1 MTDAPSLVGQSISQ
15 YRVLE
20 RLGGGGMGVVYKAED
35 TKLGRMVAL
44 KFLPDEVSNDKL
56 ALERFLREARAAAAL
71 SHPNICTIFEIGEYQ
86 GRSYIAM
93 ELLKG
98 ATLKHRI
105 AGGPLPFDTLLDS
118 AIQSA
123 DALDAAHSE
132 NIIHR
137 DIKPANIFLTD
148 RGQTKILDFGLAK
161 LLVAPGADGHTVTR
175 GATVDDGNLTSPGV
189 AVGTVAYMS
198 PEQTLGKDLDS
209 RTDIFSLGVVIYEM
223 STGRQAFSGSTSA
236 AVFDAILNRVP
247 VAPVRINPD
256 VPAELERIIN
266 KTLEKDRGMRYQTA
280 ADLRTDLKRLQR
292 DSSSG
297 RTPINVVGEDGGRSN
312 SGNFASQASGAAAGS
327 GSSRSNTPAPPA
339 PPGSGGS
346 HPSASVAS
354 PGPGSGSSSTAI
366 VMGEAKKH
374 LGKLLAVAA
383 VIVLLAAAAFY
394 FLNSRGHH
402 AAAQLS
408 TQNMHIEKLTQS
420 GKAEGVAI
428 SPTGQYV
435 VYVVREGE
443 MQSLHVRQVAT
454 GSDVEILK
462 PADSTFYGLTFS
474 PDGNYIYFTQ
484 ASKENQLFSS
494 LYKMPVLGGNPQE
507 VVRDIDTSISF
518 SPDGTE
524 FAFERGMPERGE
536 IQVFTAKTDGS
547 NPRQLTAKK
556 GSVNPTAILG
566 PAWSPDGKTIAFVSI
581 QPGIGS
587 LLLTYSLSG
596 GEVRTL
602 YQTTSDIGRPLWLP
616 EGNSLLLPMREVG
629 TGTVG
634 QLWTVSFPEGEAHR
648 LTNDFTDYSLT
659 WLDATRGG
667 ESIVTVDNT
676 TSFDIWSAPGGDSA
690 RAKQIASGET
700 PLGLVSIL
708 STDRIV
714 EYGRSGEVYTAN
726 YDGSNRTLVAGSDR
740 KVTFVSGCRDGK
752 HMVYSSRTANVST
765 VWRMDADGSNAV
777 QLTQNNTSILP
788 LCAPDGQ
795 SVTYFQADD
804 RTSWIM
810 PIAGG
815 AATKLETVNQTG
827 PFILF
832 SRDNQIYFYR
842 ANKAENPAARDRYVG
857 RKFPTGGNVFDVET
871 PLGSPLTQAVPQWAP
886 DGKAIDM
893 SLTRGGASNIWRQP
907 VPSGTLK
914 QITNFPSGLIR
925 SFAWSPDGK
934 TLFLSRGFRTSNI
947 ILLQNQKN

>member
-1 MTDAPSLVGQSISQ
+1 MTDAPSLVGQTISQ

-44 KFLPDEVSNDKL
+44 KFLPDDVSSDKL

-71 SHPNICTIFEIGEYQ
+71 SHSNICTIFEIGEYQ

-132 NIIHR
+132 SIIHR

-161 LLVAPGADGHTVTR
+161 LMTAPDADGHTVTR
-175 GATVDDGNLTSPGV
+175 GATVGDENLTSPGV
-189 AVGTVAYMS
+189 AVGTVANMS

-209 RTDIFSLGVVIYEM
+209 RTDIFSLGVVLYEM
-223 STGRQAFSGSTSA
+223 ATGRQAFSGSTSA
-236 AVFDAILNRVP
+236 AVFDAILNRAP

-266 KTLEKDRGMRYQTA
+266 KTLEKDRTMRYQTA

-297 RTPINVVGEDGGRSN
+297 RTPVSVAGANDPAN
-312 SGNFASQASGAAAGS
+312 SGSFAAQTSSAGS
-327 GSSRSNTPAPPA
+327 GSSRSNYSAPPP
-339 PPGSGGS
+339 PPGSSGGV
-346 HPSASVAS
+346 PSASAS
-354 PGPGSGSSSTAI
+354 SPSSGSGSSSTAI
-366 VMGEAKKH
+366 VMGEARKH
-374 LGKLLAVAA
+374 VGKLLAVAA
-383 VIVLLAAAAFY
+383 VIALLAAAAFY
-394 FLNSRGHH
+394 FATSKGHR
-402 AAAQLS
+402 APVALS

-435 VYVVREGE
+435 VYIVREGE
-443 MQSLHVRQVAT
+443 LQSLHMRQVAT

-462 PADSTFYGLTFS
+462 PAASTFYGLTFS
-474 PDGNYIYFTQ
+474 PDGNYIYFVE

-494 LYKMPVLGGNPQE
+494 LYKMPVLGGNAQE

-518 SPDGTE
+518 SPNGTQ
-524 FAFERGMPERGE
+524 FAFVRGVPNQGE
-536 IQVFTAKTDGS
+536 VRLFVVKTDGS
-547 NPRQLTAKK
+547 NPRQLAAKK
-556 GSVNPTAILG
+556 GAVSPNAILS
-566 PAWSPDGKTIAFVSI
+566 PAWSPDGKTIVFASL
-581 QPGIGS
+581 QAGIGS
-587 LLLTYSLSG
+587 QLTSYTMSS
-596 GEVRTL
+596 GEVRTI
-602 YQTTSDIGRPLWLP
+602 YQTTADLGRPVWLP
-616 EGNSLLLPMREVG
+616 EGSSLLIPMRELG
-629 TGTVG
+629 AAAIG

-648 LTNDFTDYSLT
+648 VTNDFTDYNLN
-659 WLDATRGG
+659 WLDMTRDG

-676 TSFDIWSAPGGDSA
+676 TSLDVWAAPGGDSS
-690 RAKQIASGET
+690 RATQIASGEA
-700 PLGLVSIL
+700 PISIVSIL
-708 STDRIV
+708 SKDRIV
-714 EYGRSGEVYTAN
+714 YFSRTGEVYSAN
-726 YDGSNRTLVAGSDR
+726 YDGSNRTLVAGTDR
-740 KVTFVSGCRDGK
+740 NVTFADGCGDGK
-752 HMVYSSRTANVST
+752 HIIYMSRLASGLN

-788 LCAPDGQ
+788 LCALDGH
-795 SVTYFQADD
+795 SVTYYQASDQP
-804 RTSWIM
+804 SWRM
-810 PIAGG
+810 PVAGG
-815 AATKLETVNQTG
+815 TAAKLTAPGQAAPYNIV
-827 PFILF
+827 
-832 SRDNQIYFYR
+832 SRDNKIFFYR
-842 ANKAENPAARDRYVG
+842 SGHLDDPAARDSY
-857 RKFPTGGNVFDVET
+857 TGVPVEGGAPIFSIET
-871 PLGSPLTQAVPQWAP
+871 PIGSPVNQAIPQWSP
-886 DGKAIDM
+886 DGKAIDL
-893 SLTRGGASNIWRQP
+893 SLTRGGATNIWRQP

-925 SFAWSPDGK
+925 YFSWSPDGK
-934 TLFLSRGFRTSNI
+934 TLFLSRGSRTSNI

>member
-1 MTDAPSLVGQSISQ
+1 MTDAPSLVGQTISQ

-44 KFLPDEVSNDKL
+44 KFLPDDVSSDKL
-56 ALERFLREARAAAAL
+56 ALERFLRESRAAAAL
-71 SHPNICTIFEIGEYQ
+71 SHSNICTIFEIGEYQ

-132 NIIHR
+132 SIIHR

-161 LLVAPGADGHTVTR
+161 LMTAPDADGHTVTR
-175 GATVDDGNLTSPGV
+175 GATVGDENLTSPGV

-209 RTDIFSLGVVIYEM
+209 RTDIFSLGVVLYEM
-223 STGRQAFSGSTSA
+223 ATGRQAFSGSTSA
-236 AVFDAILNRVP
+236 AVFDAILNRAP

-266 KTLEKDRGMRYQTA
+266 KTLEKDRTMRYQTA

-297 RTPINVVGEDGGRSN
+297 RTPVSVAGANDPAN
-312 SGNFASQASGAAAGS
+312 SGSFAAQTSSAGS
-327 GSSRSNTPAPPA
+327 GSSRSNYSAPPP
-339 PPGSGGS
+339 PPGSSGGV
-346 HPSASVAS
+346 PSASAS
-354 PGPGSGSSSTAI
+354 SPSSGSGSSSTAI
-366 VMGEAKKH
+366 VMGEARKH
-374 LGKLLAVAA
+374 VGKLLAVAA
-383 VIVLLAAAAFY
+383 VIALLAAAAFY
-394 FLNSRGHH
+394 FATSKGHR
-402 AAAQLS
+402 APVALS

-435 VYVVREGE
+435 VYIVREGE
-443 MQSLHVRQVAT
+443 LQSLHMRQVAT

-462 PADSTFYGLTFS
+462 PAASTFYGLTFS
-474 PDGNYIYFTQ
+474 PDGNYIYFVE

-494 LYKMPVLGGNPQE
+494 LYKMPVLGGNAQE

-518 SPDGTE
+518 SPNGTQ
-524 FAFERGMPERGE
+524 FAFVRGVPNQGE
-536 IQVFTAKTDGS
+536 VRLFVVKTDGS
-547 NPRQLTAKK
+547 NPRQLAAKK
-556 GSVNPTAILG
+556 GAVSPNAILS
-566 PAWSPDGKTIAFVSI
+566 PAWSPDGKTIVFASL
-581 QPGIGS
+581 QAGIGS
-587 LLLTYSLSG
+587 QLTSYTMSS
-596 GEVRTL
+596 GEVRTI
-602 YQTTSDIGRPLWLP
+602 YQTTADLGRPVWLP
-616 EGNSLLLPMREVG
+616 EGSSLLIPMRELG
-629 TGTVG
+629 AAAIG

-648 LTNDFTDYSLT
+648 VTNDFTDYNLN
-659 WLDATRGG
+659 WLDMTRDG

-676 TSFDIWSAPGGDSA
+676 TSLDVWAAPGGDSS
-690 RAKQIASGET
+690 RATQIASGEA
-700 PLGLVSIL
+700 PISIVSIL
-708 STDRIV
+708 SKDRIV
-714 EYGRSGEVYTAN
+714 YFSRTGEVYSAN
-726 YDGSNRTLVAGSDR
+726 YDGSNRTLVAGTDR
-740 KVTFVSGCRDGK
+740 NVTFADGCGDGK
-752 HMVYSSRTANVST
+752 HIIYMSRLASGLN

-788 LCAPDGQ
+788 LCALDGH
-795 SVTYFQADD
+795 SVTYYQASDQ
-804 RTSWIM
+804 TSWRM
-810 PIAGG
+810 PVAGG
-815 AATKLETVNQTG
+815 TAAKLTAPGQAAPYNIV
-827 PFILF
+827 
-832 SRDNQIYFYR
+832 SRDNKIFFYR
-842 ANKAENPAARDRYVG
+842 SGHLDDPAARDSY
-857 RKFPTGGNVFDVET
+857 TGVPVEGGAPIFSIET
-871 PLGSPLTQAVPQWAP
+871 PIGSPVNQAIPQWSP
-886 DGKAIDM
+886 DGKAIDL
-893 SLTRGGASNIWRQP
+893 SLTRGGATNIWRQP

-925 SFAWSPDGK
+925 YFSWSPDGK
-934 TLFLSRGFRTSNI
+934 TLFLSRGSRTSNI

>member
-1 MTDAPSLVGQSISQ
+1 MTDAPSLVGQTISQ

-44 KFLPDEVSNDKL
+44 KFLPDEVSSDKL

-71 SHPNICTIFEIGEYQ
+71 SHSNICTIFEIGEYQ

-118 AIQSA
+118 GIQSA
-123 DALDAAHSE
+123 DALDAAHCE

-161 LLVAPGADGHTVTR
+161 LMTAPDADGHTVTR
-175 GATVDDGNLTSPGV
+175 GATVGDENLTSPGV

-209 RTDIFSLGVVIYEM
+209 RTDIFSLGVVLYEM
-223 STGRQAFSGSTSA
+223 ATGRQAFSGSTSA
-236 AVFDAILNRVP
+236 AVFDAILNRAP

-266 KTLEKDRGMRYQTA
+266 KTLEKDRTMRYQTA

-297 RTPINVVGEDGGRSN
+297 RTPVSVAGANDPAN
-312 SGNFASQASGAAAGS
+312 SGSFAAQTSSAGS
-327 GSSRSNTPAPPA
+327 GSSRSNYSAPPP
-339 PPGSGGS
+339 PPGSSGGV
-346 HPSASVAS
+346 PSASAS
-354 PGPGSGSSSTAI
+354 SPSSGSGSSSTAI
-366 VMGEAKKH
+366 VMGEARKH
-374 LGKLLAVAA
+374 VGKLLAVAA
-383 VIVLLAAAAFY
+383 VIALLAAAAFY
-394 FLNSRGHH
+394 FATSKGHR
-402 AAAQLS
+402 APVALS

-435 VYVVREGE
+435 VYIVREGE
-443 MQSLHVRQVAT
+443 LQSLHMRQVAT

-462 PADSTFYGLTFS
+462 PAASTFYGLTFS
-474 PDGNYIYFTQ
+474 PDGNYIYFVE

-494 LYKMPVLGGNPQE
+494 LYKMPVLGGNAQE

-518 SPDGTE
+518 SPNGTQ
-524 FAFERGMPERGE
+524 FAFVRGVPNQGE
-536 IQVFTAKTDGS
+536 VRLFVVKTDGS
-547 NPRQLTAKK
+547 NPRQLAAKK
-556 GSVNPTAILG
+556 GAVSPNAILS
-566 PAWSPDGKTIAFVSI
+566 PAWSPDGKTIVFASL
-581 QPGIGS
+581 QAGIGS
-587 LLLTYSLSG
+587 QLTSYTMSS
-596 GEVRTL
+596 GEVRTI
-602 YQTTSDIGRPLWLP
+602 YQTTADLGRPVWLP
-616 EGNSLLLPMREVG
+616 EGSSLLIPMRELG
-629 TGTVG
+629 AAAIG

-648 LTNDFTDYSLT
+648 VTNDFTDYNLN
-659 WLDATRGG
+659 WLDMTRDG

-676 TSFDIWSAPGGDSA
+676 TSLDVWAAPGGDSS
-690 RAKQIASGET
+690 RATQIASGEA
-700 PLGLVSIL
+700 PISIVSIL
-708 STDRIV
+708 SKDRIV
-714 EYGRSGEVYTAN
+714 YFSRTGEVYSAN
-726 YDGSNRTLVAGSDR
+726 YDGSNRTLVAGTDR
-740 KVTFVSGCRDGK
+740 NVTFADGCGDGK
-752 HMVYSSRTANVST
+752 HIIYMSRLASGLN

-788 LCAPDGQ
+788 LCALDGH
-795 SVTYFQADD
+795 SVTYYQASDQ
-804 RTSWIM
+804 TSWRM
-810 PIAGG
+810 PVAGG
-815 AATKLETVNQTG
+815 TAAKLTAPGQAAPYNIV
-827 PFILF
+827 
-832 SRDNQIYFYR
+832 SRDNKIFFYR
-842 ANKAENPAARDRYVG
+842 SGHLDDPAARDSY
-857 RKFPTGGNVFDVET
+857 TGVPVEGGAPIFSIET
-871 PLGSPLTQAVPQWAP
+871 PIGSPVNQAIPQWSP
-886 DGKAIDM
+886 DGKAIDL
-893 SLTRGGASNIWRQP
+893 SLTRGGATNIWRQP

-925 SFAWSPDGK
+925 YFSWSPDGK
-934 TLFLSRGFRTSNI
+934 TLFLSRGSRTSNI

>member
-1 MTDAPSLVGQSISQ
+1 MTDAPSLVGQTISQ

-44 KFLPDEVSNDKL
+44 KFLPDDVSSDKL

-71 SHPNICTIFEIGEYQ
+71 SHSNICTIFEIGEYQ

-132 NIIHR
+132 SIIHR

-161 LLVAPGADGHTVTR
+161 LMTAPDADGHTVTR
-175 GATVDDGNLTSPGV
+175 GATVGDENLTSPGV

-209 RTDIFSLGVVIYEM
+209 RTDIFSLGVVLYEM
-223 STGRQAFSGSTSA
+223 ATGRQAFSGSTSA
-236 AVFDAILNRVP
+236 AVFDAILNRAP

-266 KTLEKDRGMRYQTA
+266 KTLEKDRTMRYQTA

-297 RTPINVVGEDGGRSN
+297 RTPVSVAGANDPAN
-312 SGNFASQASGAAAGS
+312 SGSFAAQSSSAGS
-327 GSSRSNTPAPPA
+327 GSSRSNYSAPPP
-339 PPGSGGS
+339 PPGSSGGV
-346 HPSASVAS
+346 PSASAS
-354 PGPGSGSSSTAI
+354 SPSSGSGSSSTAI
-366 VMGEAKKH
+366 VMGEARKH
-374 LGKLLAVAA
+374 VGKLLAVAA
-383 VIVLLAAAAFY
+383 VIALLAAAAFY
-394 FLNSRGHH
+394 FATSKGHR
-402 AAAQLS
+402 APVALS

-435 VYVVREGE
+435 VYIVREGE
-443 MQSLHVRQVAT
+443 LQSLHMRQVAT

-462 PADSTFYGLTFS
+462 PAASTFYGLTFS
-474 PDGNYIYFTQ
+474 PDGNYIYFVE

-494 LYKMPVLGGNPQE
+494 LYKMPVLGGNAQE

-518 SPDGTE
+518 SPNGTQ
-524 FAFERGMPERGE
+524 FAFVRGVPNQGE
-536 IQVFTAKTDGS
+536 VRLFVVKTDGS
-547 NPRQLTAKK
+547 NPRQLAAKK
-556 GSVNPTAILG
+556 GAVSPNAILS
-566 PAWSPDGKTIAFVSI
+566 PAWSPDGKTIVFASL
-581 QPGIGS
+581 QAGIGS
-587 LLLTYSLSG
+587 QLTSYTMSS
-596 GEVRTL
+596 GEVRTI
-602 YQTTSDIGRPLWLP
+602 YQTTADLGRPVWLP
-616 EGNSLLLPMREVG
+616 EGSSLLIPMRELG
-629 TGTVG
+629 AAAIG

-648 LTNDFTDYSLT
+648 VTNDFTDYNLN
-659 WLDATRGG
+659 WLDMTRDG

-676 TSFDIWSAPGGDSA
+676 TSLDVWAAPGGDSS
-690 RAKQIASGET
+690 RATQIASGEA
-700 PLGLVSIL
+700 PISIVSIL
-708 STDRIV
+708 SKDRIV
-714 EYGRSGEVYTAN
+714 YFSRTGEVYSAN
-726 YDGSNRTLVAGSDR
+726 YDGSNRTLVAGTDR
-740 KVTFVSGCRDGK
+740 NVTFADGCGDGK
-752 HMVYSSRTANVST
+752 HIIYMSRLASGLN

-788 LCAPDGQ
+788 LCALDGH
-795 SVTYFQADD
+795 SVTYYQASDQ
-804 RTSWIM
+804 TSWRM
-810 PIAGG
+810 PVAGG
-815 AATKLETVNQTG
+815 TAAKLTAPGQAAPYNIV
-827 PFILF
+827 
-832 SRDNQIYFYR
+832 SRDNKIFFYR
-842 ANKAENPAARDRYVG
+842 SGHLDDPAARDSY
-857 RKFPTGGNVFDVET
+857 TGVPVEGGAPIFSIET
-871 PLGSPLTQAVPQWAP
+871 PIGSPVNQAIPQWSP
-886 DGKAIDM
+886 DGKAIDL
-893 SLTRGGASNIWRQP
+893 SLTRGGATNIWRQP

-925 SFAWSPDGK
+925 YFSWSPDGK
-934 TLFLSRGFRTSNI
+934 TLFLSRGSRTSNI

>member
-1 MTDAPSLVGQSISQ
+1 MTDAPSLVGQTISQ

-44 KFLPDEVSNDKL
+44 KFLPDEVSSDKL

-71 SHPNICTIFEIGEYQ
+71 SHSNICTIFEIGEYQ

-132 NIIHR
+132 SIIHR

-161 LLVAPGADGHTVTR
+161 LMTAPDADGHTVTR
-175 GATVDDGNLTSPGV
+175 GATVGDENLTSPGV

-209 RTDIFSLGVVIYEM
+209 RTDIFSLGVVLYEM
-223 STGRQAFSGSTSA
+223 ATGRQAFSGSTSA
-236 AVFDAILNRVP
+236 AVFDAILNRAP

-266 KTLEKDRGMRYQTA
+266 KTLEKDRTMRYQTA

-297 RTPINVVGEDGGRSN
+297 RTPVSVAGANDPAN
-312 SGNFASQASGAAAGS
+312 SGSFAAQTSSAGS
-327 GSSRSNTPAPPA
+327 GSSRSNYSAPPP
-339 PPGSGGS
+339 PPGSSGGV
-346 HPSASVAS
+346 PSASAS
-354 PGPGSGSSSTAI
+354 SPSSGSGSSSTAI
-366 VMGEAKKH
+366 VMGEARKH
-374 LGKLLAVAA
+374 VGKLLAVAA
-383 VIVLLAAAAFY
+383 VIALLAAAAFY
-394 FLNSRGHH
+394 FATSKGHR
-402 AAAQLS
+402 APVALS

-435 VYVVREGE
+435 VYIVREGE
-443 MQSLHVRQVAT
+443 LQSLHMRQVAT

-462 PADSTFYGLTFS
+462 PAASTFYGLTFS
-474 PDGNYIYFTQ
+474 PDGNYIYFVE

-494 LYKMPVLGGNPQE
+494 LYKMPVLGGNAQE

-518 SPDGTE
+518 SPNGTQ
-524 FAFERGMPERGE
+524 FAFVRGVPNQGE
-536 IQVFTAKTDGS
+536 VRLFVVKTDGS
-547 NPRQLTAKK
+547 NPRQLAAKK
-556 GSVNPTAILG
+556 GAVSPNAILS
-566 PAWSPDGKTIAFVSI
+566 PAWSPDGKTIVFASL
-581 QPGIGS
+581 QAGIGS
-587 LLLTYSLSG
+587 QLTSYTMSS
-596 GEVRTL
+596 GEVRTI
-602 YQTTSDIGRPLWLP
+602 YQTTADLGRPVWLP
-616 EGNSLLLPMREVG
+616 EGSSLLIPMRELG
-629 TGTVG
+629 AAAIG

-648 LTNDFTDYSLT
+648 VTNDFTDYNLN
-659 WLDATRGG
+659 WLDMTRDG

-676 TSFDIWSAPGGDSA
+676 TSLDVWAAPGGDSS
-690 RAKQIASGET
+690 RATQIASGEA
-700 PLGLVSIL
+700 PISIVSIL
-708 STDRIV
+708 SKDRIV
-714 EYGRSGEVYTAN
+714 YFSRTGEVYSAN
-726 YDGSNRTLVAGSDR
+726 YDGSNRTLVAGTDR
-740 KVTFVSGCRDGK
+740 NVTFADGCGDGK
-752 HMVYSSRTANVST
+752 HIIYMSRLASGLN

-788 LCAPDGQ
+788 LCALDGH
-795 SVTYFQADD
+795 SVTYYQASDQ
-804 RTSWIM
+804 TSWRM
-810 PIAGG
+810 PVAGG
-815 AATKLETVNQTG
+815 TAAKLTAPGQAAPYNIV
-827 PFILF
+827 
-832 SRDNQIYFYR
+832 SRDNKIFFYR
-842 ANKAENPAARDRYVG
+842 SGHLDDPAARDSY
-857 RKFPTGGNVFDVET
+857 TGVPVEGGAPIFSIET
-871 PLGSPLTQAVPQWAP
+871 PIGSPVNQAIPQWSP
-886 DGKAIDM
+886 DGKAIDL
-893 SLTRGGASNIWRQP
+893 SLTRGGATNIWRQP

-925 SFAWSPDGK
+925 YFSWSPDGK
-934 TLFLSRGFRTSNI
+934 TLFLSRGSRTSNI

>member
-1 MTDAPSLVGQSISQ
+1 MTDAPSLVGQTISQ
-15 YRVLE
+15 YRIVE

-223 STGRQAFSGSTSA
+223 ATGRQAFSGSTSA
-236 AVFDAILNRVP
+236 AVFDAILNRTP
-247 VAPVRINPD
+247 IAPVRINPE

-297 RTPINVVGEDGGRSN
+297 RTPINVVGEDGSASN
-312 SGNFASQASGAAAGS
+312 SGNFASQASSAGAGS
-327 GSSRSNTPAPPA
+327 GSSRSNTVVPPP

-346 HPSASVAS
+346 HPTASAAS
-354 PGPGSGSSSTAI
+354 SGPGSGSSSAAI

-383 VIVLLAAAAFY
+383 VIVLLALAAFY

-402 AAAQLS
+402 AAAPLS

-524 FAFERGMPERGE
+524 FAFERGIPEQGE
-536 IQVFTAKTDGS
+536 VRIFVVKPDGS
-547 NPRQLTAKK
+547 SPRQLTAKK
-556 GSVNPTAILG
+556 ASLTPSAILA
-566 PAWSPDGKTIAFVSI
+566 PAWSPDGKTIAFVSV
-581 QPGIGS
+581 QPGVGN
-587 LLLTYSLSG
+587 LVMTYSMAG

-602 YQTTSDIGRPLWLP
+602 YKTPSDVGRPLWLP
-616 EGNSLLLPMREVG
+616 DGNSLLVPMREVG
-629 TGTVG
+629 SGAVG
-634 QLWTVSFPEGEAHR
+634 QLWTITFPDGEAHR
-648 LTNDFTDYSLT
+648 LTNDFTDYSLS
-659 WLDATRGG
+659 WLDMTRDG
-667 ESIVTVDNT
+667 ESIVSVDDTN
-676 TSFDIWSAPGGDSA
+676 SLDIWAAPGGDSSK
-690 RAKQIASGET
+690 AKQVASGEA
-700 PLGLVSIL
+700 PLSLVSIL
-708 STDRIV
+708 SNDRIV
-714 EYGRSGEVYTAN
+714 YYSRNGEVYAAN
-726 YDGSNRTLVAGSDR
+726 YDGANRTLIAGADR
-740 KVTFVSGCRDGK
+740 HITFANACNDGK
-752 HMVYSSRTANVST
+752 HIVYSTRTATGSN
-765 VWRMDADGSNAV
+765 VWRMDADGSNPV
-777 QLTQNNTSILP
+777 QLTQNNTSIVP
-788 LCAPDGQ
+788 FCTPDGQ
-795 SVTYFQADD
+795 NLTYFQIED
-804 RTSWIM
+804 RSISLM

-815 AATKLETVNQTG
+815 TATKLDVPNLNG
-827 PFILF
+827 PIIGFT
-832 SRDNQIYFYR
+832 RDGQVFFYR
-842 ANKAENPAARDRYVG
+842 ANAQTGVAARDHYIG
-857 RKFPTGGNVFDVET
+857 RRLASGAVVFDIET
-871 PLGSPLTQAVPQWAP
+871 PLGSPLTTAFTHFSP
-886 DGKAIDM
+886 DGKGLDM
-893 SLTRGGASNIWRQP
+893 SLVRGGASNIWRLP
-907 VPSGTLK
+907 VPSGTIK

-925 SFAWSPDGK
+925 SFAWAPDGK

>member
-1 MTDAPSLVGQSISQ
+1 MTDAPSLVGQTISQ

-44 KFLPDEVSNDKL
+44 KFLPDDVSSDKL

-71 SHPNICTIFEIGEYQ
+71 SHSNICTIFEIGEYQ

-132 NIIHR
+132 SIIHR

-161 LLVAPGADGHTVTR
+161 LMTAPDADGHTVTR
-175 GATVDDGNLTSPGV
+175 GATVGDENLTSPGV

-209 RTDIFSLGVVIYEM
+209 RTDIFSLGVVLYEM
-223 STGRQAFSGSTSA
+223 ATGRQAFSGSTSA
-236 AVFDAILNRVP
+236 AVFDAILNRAP

-266 KTLEKDRGMRYQTA
+266 KTLEKDRTMRYQTA

-297 RTPINVVGEDGGRSN
+297 RTPVSVAGANDPAN
-312 SGNFASQASGAAAGS
+312 SGSFAAQTSSAGS
-327 GSSRSNTPAPPA
+327 GSSRSNYSAPPP
-339 PPGSGGS
+339 PPGSSGGV
-346 HPSASVAS
+346 PSASAS
-354 PGPGSGSSSTAI
+354 SPSSGSGSSSTAI
-366 VMGEAKKH
+366 VMGEARKH
-374 LGKLLAVAA
+374 VGKLLAVAA
-383 VIVLLAAAAFY
+383 VIALLAAAAFY
-394 FLNSRGHH
+394 FATSKGHR
-402 AAAQLS
+402 APVALS

-435 VYVVREGE
+435 VYIVREGE
-443 MQSLHVRQVAT
+443 LQSLHMRQVAT

-462 PADSTFYGLTFS
+462 PASSTFYGLTFS
-474 PDGNYIYFTQ
+474 PDGNYIYFVE

-494 LYKMPVLGGNPQE
+494 LYKMPVLGGNAQE

-518 SPDGTE
+518 SPNGTQ
-524 FAFERGMPERGE
+524 FAFVRGVPNQGE
-536 IQVFTAKTDGS
+536 VRLFVVKTDGS
-547 NPRQLTAKK
+547 NPRQLAAKK
-556 GSVNPTAILG
+556 GAVSPNAILS
-566 PAWSPDGKTIAFVSI
+566 PAWSPDGKTIVFASL
-581 QPGIGS
+581 QAGIGS
-587 LLLTYSLSG
+587 QLTSYTMSS
-596 GEVRTL
+596 GEVRTI
-602 YQTTSDIGRPLWLP
+602 YQTTADLGRPVWLP
-616 EGNSLLLPMREVG
+616 EGSSLLIPMRELG
-629 TGTVG
+629 AAAIG

-648 LTNDFTDYSLT
+648 VTNDFTDYNLN
-659 WLDATRGG
+659 WLDMTRDG

-676 TSFDIWSAPGGDSA
+676 TSLDVWAAPGGDSS
-690 RAKQIASGET
+690 RATQIASGEA
-700 PLGLVSIL
+700 PISIVSIL
-708 STDRIV
+708 SKDRIV
-714 EYGRSGEVYTAN
+714 YFSRTGEVYSAN
-726 YDGSNRTLVAGSDR
+726 YDGSNRTLVAGTDR
-740 KVTFVSGCRDGK
+740 NVTFADGCGDGK
-752 HMVYSSRTANVST
+752 HIIYMSRLASGLN

-788 LCAPDGQ
+788 LCALDGH
-795 SVTYFQADD
+795 SVTYYQASDQ
-804 RTSWIM
+804 TSWRM
-810 PIAGG
+810 PVAGG
-815 AATKLETVNQTG
+815 TAAKLTAPGQAAPYNIV
-827 PFILF
+827 
-832 SRDNQIYFYR
+832 SRDNKIFFYR
-842 ANKAENPAARDRYVG
+842 SGHLDDPAARDSY
-857 RKFPTGGNVFDVET
+857 TGVPVEGGAPIFSIET
-871 PLGSPLTQAVPQWAP
+871 PIGSPVNQAIPQWSP
-886 DGKAIDM
+886 DGKAIDL
-893 SLTRGGASNIWRQP
+893 SLTRGGATNIWRQP

-925 SFAWSPDGK
+925 YFSWSPDGK
-934 TLFLSRGFRTSNI
+934 TLFLSRGSRTSNI

>member
-1 MTDAPSLVGQSISQ
+1 MTDAPSLVGQTISQ

-44 KFLPDEVSNDKL
+44 KFLPDDVSSDKL

-71 SHPNICTIFEIGEYQ
+71 SHSNICTIFEIGEYQ

-132 NIIHR
+132 SIIHR

-161 LLVAPGADGHTVTR
+161 LMTAPDADGHTVTR
-175 GATVDDGNLTSPGV
+175 GATVGDENLTSPGV

-209 RTDIFSLGVVIYEM
+209 RTDIFSLGVVLYEM
-223 STGRQAFSGSTSA
+223 ATGRQAFSGSTSA
-236 AVFDAILNRVP
+236 AVFDAILNRAP

-266 KTLEKDRGMRYQTA
+266 KTLEKDRTMRYQTA

-297 RTPINVVGEDGGRSN
+297 RTPVSVAGANDPAN
-312 SGNFASQASGAAAGS
+312 SGSFAAQTSSAGS
-327 GSSRSNTPAPPA
+327 GSSRSNYSAPPP
-339 PPGSGGS
+339 PPGSSGGV
-346 HPSASVAS
+346 PSASAS
-354 PGPGSGSSSTAI
+354 SPSSGSGSSSTAI
-366 VMGEAKKH
+366 VMGEARKH
-374 LGKLLAVAA
+374 VGKLLAVAA
-383 VIVLLAAAAFY
+383 VIALLAAAAFY
-394 FLNSRGHH
+394 FATSKGHR
-402 AAAQLS
+402 APVALS

-435 VYVVREGE
+435 VYIVREGE
-443 MQSLHVRQVAT
+443 LQSLHMRQVAT

-462 PADSTFYGLTFS
+462 PAASTFYGLTFS
-474 PDGNYIYFTQ
+474 PDGNYIYFVE

-494 LYKMPVLGGNPQE
+494 LYKMPVLGGNAQE

-518 SPDGTE
+518 SPNGTQ
-524 FAFERGMPERGE
+524 FAFVRGVPNQGE
-536 IQVFTAKTDGS
+536 VRLFVVKTDGS
-547 NPRQLTAKK
+547 NPRQLAAKK
-556 GSVNPTAILG
+556 GAVSPNAILS
-566 PAWSPDGKTIAFVSI
+566 PAWSPDGKTIVFASL
-581 QPGIGS
+581 QAGIGS
-587 LLLTYSLSG
+587 QLTSYTMSS
-596 GEVRTL
+596 GEVRTI
-602 YQTTSDIGRPLWLP
+602 YQTTADLGRPVWLP
-616 EGNSLLLPMREVG
+616 EGSSLLIPMRELG
-629 TGTVG
+629 AAAIG

-648 LTNDFTDYSLT
+648 VTNDFTDYNLN
-659 WLDATRGG
+659 WLDMTRDG

-676 TSFDIWSAPGGDSA
+676 TSLDVWAAPGGDSS
-690 RAKQIASGET
+690 RATQIASGEA
-700 PLGLVSIL
+700 PISIVSIL
-708 STDRIV
+708 SKDRIV
-714 EYGRSGEVYTAN
+714 YFSRTGEVYSAN
-726 YDGSNRTLVAGSDR
+726 YDGSNRTLVAGTDR
-740 KVTFVSGCRDGK
+740 NVTFADGCGDGK
-752 HMVYSSRTANVST
+752 HIIYMSRLASGLN

-788 LCAPDGQ
+788 LCALDGH
-795 SVTYFQADD
+795 SVTYYQASDQ
-804 RTSWIM
+804 TSWRM
-810 PIAGG
+810 PVAGG
-815 AATKLETVNQTG
+815 TAAKLTAPGQAAPYNIV
-827 PFILF
+827 
-832 SRDNQIYFYR
+832 SRDNKIFFYR
-842 ANKAENPAARDRYVG
+842 SGHLDDPAARDSY
-857 RKFPTGGNVFDVET
+857 TGVPVEGGAPIFSIET
-871 PLGSPLTQAVPQWAP
+871 PIGSPVNQAIPQWSP
-886 DGKAIDM
+886 DGKAIDL
-893 SLTRGGASNIWRQP
+893 SLTRGGATNIWRQP

-925 SFAWSPDGK
+925 YFSWSPDGK
-934 TLFLSRGFRTSNI
+934 TLFLSRGSRTSNI